1 MRSATSFYD
10 PGEGVAYLDSVEYYT
25 ADYVEAED
33 GSVYL
38 SNPFVF
44 FPTDTWLKLDRAGGD
59 TLVARLPQAMFEG
72 DDGTVF
78 YARRMVLSDRG
89 DGELDCLPDEA
100 ETDVRFTLRGD
111 TLALVDGGL
120 DEQGMPRY
128 ILGLATAT
136 GGWSCY
142 GEGLTTIVPLRYE
155 PTQKPEGKP
164 EQTIHF
170 VHYNPFIE
178 DDMDEEVPAV
188 CDGDKIYWQ
197 LPYSSNRDETY
208 WVVGEWRD
216 NRITVLP
223 QYLGV
228 DTWSCL
234 HLFAMPADYLPES
247 SQLDPF

>member
-1 MRSATSFYD
+1 MNKIRLLPLVAASLLSLGTAAQTSFPGAESIRYEAPEGTVHTHQVRSATSFYD

-44 FPTDTWLKLDRAGGD
+44 FPTDTWLKLDRAEGD

-155 PTQKPEGKP
+155 PTQKPEEKP

-178 DDMDEEVPAV
+178 DDMDEEVPEIGRAHV
-188 CDGDKIYWQ
+188 
-197 LPYSSNRDETY
+197 
-208 WVVGEWRD
+208 
-216 NRITVLP
+216 
-223 QYLGV
+223 
-228 DTWSCL
+228 
-234 HLFAMPADYLPES
+234 
-247 SQLDPF
+247 